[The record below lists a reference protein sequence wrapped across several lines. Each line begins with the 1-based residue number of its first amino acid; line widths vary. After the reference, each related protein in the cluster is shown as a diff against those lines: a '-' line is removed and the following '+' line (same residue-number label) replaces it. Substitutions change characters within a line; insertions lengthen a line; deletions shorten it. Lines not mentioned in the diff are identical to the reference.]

1 MSHIERRTTHA
12 KARHVLAIVLSL
24 MVGVLS
30 LGIAAPAQAAA
41 PDSNTDAYV
50 CLWHRVRSG
59 DTLNELA
66 ARYGTTALAIRRANG
81 LKSTRIY
88 TGTRLCIPR
97 NRPQPPA
104 PPAPPAGGP
113 WYGEYWNNTNQSGPA
128 ALVRND
134 AAINFDWG
142 FGSPDL
148 SRIQPDYFSARWTRN
163 IRFTEGVW
171 RFGVL
176 VDDGVRI
183 TVDNQ
188 VVMDFFNNVGPQ
200 QRTVD
205 IPLSAGE
212 HRVTVDYVEQTG
224 VAYIKFNTQRIGPC
238 PVYGGVGCPPP
249 PCLPGQNCPNPPFP
263 PDNAKFNNGPW
274 QTDYFANPFFTPP
287 PFTSRV
293 EPGMRFDWRGA
304 PPIPGMPGTF
314 WTARF
319 TQVRYFPQGVYQFV
333 ARVDDG
339 IRIFVDG
346 TLIMDQFREQSTRT
360 FTSEVNFGA
369 GNHTIVVEY
378 VQYGGSSDLSLYWD
392 FLGDPNA
399 PAVRQMVANPAA
411 IPYFPGK

>member
-1 MSHIERRTTHA
+1 MSHIERHIARA
-12 KARHVLAIVLSL
+12 KARHIIALVLSL
-24 MVGVLS
+24 VLGVLS
-30 LGIAAPAQAAA
+30 LGIAAPVQAAA
-41 PDSNTDAYV
+41 PESKTDAYV
-50 CLWHRVRSG
+50 CIWHKVRPG

-88 TGTRLCIPR
+88 SGTTLCIPR
-97 NRPQPPA
+97 NVQPKPPVPPPPA
-104 PPAPPAGGP
+104 SGP

-142 FGSPDL
+142 YGSPDL

-163 IRFTEGVW
+163 INFSAGVW
-171 RFGVL
+171 RFGVI

-188 VVMDFFNNVGPQ
+188 VIMDFFNHVGPQ

-205 IPLSAGE
+205 IPLNAGA

-224 VAYIKFNTQRIGPC
+224 LAYIKFNTQLIGPPPPPC
-238 PVYGGVGCPPP
+238 QPGYTCPPP
-249 PCLPGQNCPNPPFP
+249 PCQPGYTCPP

-274 QTDYFANPFFTPP
+274 QTEYFANPYFQAP
-287 PFTSRV
+287 PFTVRT
-293 EPGMRFDWRGA
+293 ECCLRFDWRGA

-319 TQVRYFPQGVYQFV
+319 AQVRYFPQGVYQFV

-339 IRIFVDG
+339 IRIYVDG

-378 VQYGGSSDLSLYWD
+378 VQYGGTSDLSLYWD